1 MNLETGEMAERDIA
15 MTETGRV
22 LGKEERERE
31 RGRERERKRHWLAS
45 FSKWWIYNINFRDG
59 QVAQANGTLM
69 TENCIEPFSLSSI
82 PLAMRT
88 VTHLKSRFTSPLPLH
103 DADQWPTLEGDTRNR
118 VFDVC
123 GSLGFLRVMRIRFES
138 RLTSHG
144 EVALFPL
151 AVTRKLLILSSLSS
165 HNAVTR
171 GWFCSL
177 YKYVCREME
186 IGWQSIHR
194 CLTVINC
201 WREGTLELKE
211 LLEFKWLF

>member
-1 MNLETGEMAERDIA
+1 MNLETREMAERDIA
-15 MTETGRV
+15 ITETAGV
-22 LGKEERERE
+22 GKRGERERERE
-31 RGRERERKRHWLAS
+31 RGKERKRHWLAS

-59 QVAQANGTLM
+59 QVVQANGTLM
-69 TENCIEPFSLSSI
+69 TENCIELSSL

-88 VTHLKSRFTSPLPLH
+88 VTHLKSRFTSPLPLR

-138 RLTSHG
+138 RLTSHA
-144 EVALFPL
+144 EVVLFPL

-171 GWFCSL
+171 GWFYSL

-194 CLTVINC
+194 WHRN
-201 WREGTLELKE
+201 K
-211 LLEFKWLF
+211 LLERREKVRWN

>member
-1 MNLETGEMAERDIA
+1 MNLETREMAERDIA
-15 MTETGRV
+15 MTETAGVGER
-22 LGKEERERE
+22 GERERERE
-31 RGRERERKRHWLAS
+31 RGKERKRHWLAS

-59 QVAQANGTLM
+59 QVVQANGTLM
-69 TENCIEPFSLSSI
+69 TENCIELSSL

-88 VTHLKSRFTSPLPLH
+88 VTHLKSRFTSPLPLR

-138 RLTSHG
+138 RLTSHA
-144 EVALFPL
+144 EVVLFPL

-171 GWFCSL
+171 G
-177 YKYVCREME
+177 
-186 IGWQSIHR
+186 
-194 CLTVINC
+194 
-201 WREGTLELKE
+201 
-211 LLEFKWLF
+211 